1 MKVFLQKKVYIW
13 WVQSL
18 TISCVYYYSGSVFSI
33 NGVVNVVKR
42 NKMLMKLSNRLIS
55 NIRRNPLLSRTKETK
70 KL

>member
-1 MKVFLQKKVYIW
+1 MTTLDRF
-13 WVQSL
+13 
-18 TISCVYYYSGSVFSI
+18 FSS

-70 KL
+70 KLFNSSFKIVTN